1 MMKNP
6 QFIQKLTQ
14 NGAQTKCFIEENLHD
29 MGLGS
34 VFRYVTKS
42 SIQKKRKKEKKKKSI
57 NCTSLKLKMF
67 SKKTAKRMKRYR
79 LGEKN

>member
-1 MMKNP
+1 MKKNP

-42 SIQKKRKKEKKKKSI
+42 SILEKRGKKKKKSI

-67 SKKTAKRMKRYR
+67 SKETAKRMKSDR
-79 LGEKN
+79 LREKN